1 MARIKQNFF
10 SGERPRVAS
19 HISKDY
25 EAQVAENCD
34 LSRGDLRPFKASTRI
49 ENLTETDPIKALY
62 LWKKTGD
69 DEWITHTSALD
80 FVRSPIA
87 GEAHDRVYVTG
98 MNEPRVLTTS
108 ILSTPFDFT
117 TDYYKLGVPAPAAAL
132 TIDAGYTPGSTYRA
146 YIYTYVVK
154 MGTTYS
160 EEGSNSAIDS
170 ITDYGSGNVTLSGFT
185 APPTGRSIGA
195 IRIYRTASSSSGASD
210 FLYVGEFDT
219 AGVNFTTKTFTDN
232 VADASLGEAYT
243 CENWSVPP
251 TTLTGIISFDGG
263 SLAGFVGNRVYV
275 TEPYLPHA
283 WPYSYPVDG
292 TIVGLGHLGN
302 TIVVLTDEFI
312 YFLSG
317 QVDAMSTLKLSG
329 RYPCLSKQGIVST
342 EHGVIYPSDQG
353 FVLVTLDGP
362 SILSYDLLTR
372 LQYSANYSPS
382 SIRAA
387 YFNSSYFAFH
397 GSGGLIINLLDKTMV
412 SLVEPSEAATPHV
425 SLADNLLYYATAD
438 VNGDNAIYEFADED
452 EDSYMQFRYRSKDYI
467 LGAPM
472 NFAAARVT
480 MDLTEYQAINL
491 DLFEDLED
499 VSGAVNAAAVNVVP
513 LNYDSEQ
520 KSYLG
525 VTFMLYGDGE
535 LLFTKALESGKPF
548 RLPGDIMY
556 QRCYWELQGDTPVV
570 EIIMATSMEEIVIDA
585 NAA

>member
-1 MARIKQNFF
+1 
-10 SGERPRVAS
+10 
-19 HISKDY
+19 
-25 EAQVAENCD
+25 
-34 LSRGDLRPFKASTRI
+34 
-49 ENLTETDPIKALY
+49 
-62 LWKKTGD
+62 
-69 DEWITHTSALD
+69 
-80 FVRSPIA
+80 
-87 GEAHDRVYVTG
+87 
-98 MNEPRVLTTS
+98 
-108 ILSTPFDFT
+108 
-117 TDYYKLGVPAPAAAL
+117 
-132 TIDAGYTPGSTYRA
+132 
-146 YIYTYVVK
+146 
-154 MGTTYS
+154 
-160 EEGSNSAIDS
+160 
-170 ITDYGSGNVTLSGFT
+170 
-185 APPTGRSIGA
+185 
-195 IRIYRTASSSSGASD
+195 
-210 FLYVGEFDT
+210 
-219 AGVNFTTKTFTDN
+219 

-243 CENWSVPP
+243 CESWSVPP
-251 TTLTGIISFDGG
+251 TGLTGIISFDGG

-317 QVDAMSTLKLSG
+317 QADAMSTLKLSG

-342 EHGVIYPSDQG
+342 EQGVIYPSDQG

-397 GSGGLIINLLDKTMV
+397 GAGGLVINLKDKTMV

-438 VNGDNAIYEFADED
+438 VNGDNAIYKFADES

-491 DLFEDLED
+491 DLFEDED
-499 VSGAVNAAAVNVVP
+499 VSGAVNAAAVNAVS

-535 LLFTKALESGKPF
+535 LIFTKVIESGKPF

-556 QRCYWELQGDTPVV
+556 QRCYWELQGDTPVD